1 MLESVAGLAMHPYR
15 GARDEGVMGLAKGVG
30 KVTIG
35 ATVKPYGGIYY
46 SAQISAHFVA
56 D

>member
-1 MLESVAGLAMHPYR
+1 MFESVAGLAMYPYR

-30 KVTIG
+30 KATIG
-35 ATVKPYGGIYY
+35 AAVKPYGGIYY